1 MIASTASSAA
11 TAAATP
17 QAAPQP
23 GPSAGTSDRKVARNA
38 SVPKLP
44 RGTAAATRHAAADP
58 ASAWVATSSASV
70 AAGNGV
76 SSPAQAAPAESRR
89 VVTTIRHAAGAS
101 APGRALLL
109 DRATSGASA
118 TTMTRRP
125 ARRSATTIA
134 AAAIATRPA
143 VPTSGSPPSPA
154 ATAA

>member
-1 MIASTASSAA
+1 VIAPTASSAA

-23 GPSAGTSDRKVARNA
+23 GPSDVASDRKVARKA

-89 VVTTIRHAAGAS
+89 AVTAIRHAAGAS
-101 APGRALLL
+101 APGRAPHL
-109 DRATSGASA
+109 DRAALGASISIIN
-118 TTMTRRP
+118 RRP
-125 ARRSATTIA
+125 AHRLAARIA